1 MVSLFEGC
9 SSLESVN
16 VSGLDCS
23 QVTGAAYMFSGCS
36 SLAELDLSG
45 VEFSRAANLS
55 YLFSGCSSLASL
67 DLSGVSASKLTNAKR
82 MFGGCS
88 SLASLDLSGLNTS
101 KVRDAEGMFTG
112 CSSLVRVTLGSD
124 FAFAGDDSALPA
136 VDANG
141 NPVKWRDSAGVVF
154 DAADVPSN
162 VADTYE
168 RVEASSEP
176 TLSDGWTQAGGC
188 EWRVDEGGCLTLRPL
203 GNGESGALSERPGWS
218 KTGATSFGIE
228 GKVRAEGDAL
238 SSSASRA

>member
-67 DLSGVSASKLTNAKR
+67 DLSGVSASKLTNAKH

-112 CSSLVRVTLGSD
+112 CSSLVRVTRGSD

-168 RVEASSEP
+168 RVEAAEP
-176 TLSDGWTQAGGC
+176 TPAPEFTDVSDAMPHQGDILWLASSGVSSGFPDGTFRPYATAARCDMAAFLRRLSDKGLVG
-188 EWRVDEGGCLTLRPL
+188 
-203 GNGESGALSERPGWS
+203 
-218 KTGATSFGIE
+218 
-228 GKVRAEGDAL
+228 
-238 SSSASRA
+238 